1 MMNMDEIYK
10 IETIEQYNNMCG
22 FKTMH
27 PLVAYVEFNE
37 SNSKFIPGRHTMGF
51 YSLFLKET
59 KGCVINYGKTK
70 YDFDGQTIV
79 SIAPDQVVGY
89 ESVAG
94 VPKKAK
100 GILFHPDF
108 LHGTSLERKM
118 KDYTFFSYA
127 SNEALHLS
135 EDERKII
142 ADCMAIVRKELQNP
156 IDRHTKGLITT
167 NIELILD
174 YCLRFYERQFV
185 TRQDLNLGAIAKFE
199 KLVDEYIASGKT
211 ETEGLPTVKYFADK
225 VFLSPNYFGD
235 MVKAETGKTA
245 QEYIAVRL
253 FSYAKRQLASPEL
266 SVKEVAASLGFLYPQ
281 HFVRFFK
288 KHSGMTPSE
297 YRRQQS

>member
-1 MMNMDEIYK
+1 
-10 IETIEQYNNMCG
+10 
-22 FKTMH
+22 
-27 PLVAYVEFNE
+27 
-37 SNSKFIPGRHTMGF
+37 
-51 YSLFLKET
+51 
-59 KGCVINYGKTK
+59 
-70 YDFDGQTIV
+70 
-79 SIAPDQVVGY
+79 
-89 ESVAG
+89 
-94 VPKKAK
+94 
-100 GILFHPDF
+100 
-108 LHGTSLERKM
+108 M

-142 ADCMAIVRKELQNP
+142 TDCMAIVSKELQNP
-156 IDRHTKGLITT
+156 IDRHTKSLITT

>member
-1 MMNMDEIYK
+1 MEEIYK

-253 FSYAKRQLASPEL
+253 FSYAKRLLASPEP

>member
-1 MMNMDEIYK
+1 
-10 IETIEQYNNMCG
+10 
-22 FKTMH
+22 
-27 PLVAYVEFNE
+27 
-37 SNSKFIPGRHTMGF
+37 MGF

-135 EDERKII
+135 KDERKII
-142 ADCMAIVRKELQNP
+142 ADCMAIVSKELQNP

>member
-1 MMNMDEIYK
+1 MYNVFLNNDPTLQGGNFARSIDEQLANIRQLEQQLSQYKQSQPSNATPIWDEIDNIVSSLSDSEK
-10 IETIEQYNNMCG
+10 ELLAADG
-22 FKTMH
+22 
-27 PLVAYVEFNE
+27 EFNE

-142 ADCMAIVRKELQNP
+142 ADCMAIVSKELQNP
-156 IDRHTKGLITT
+156 IDRHTKSLITT

-174 YCLRFYERQFV
+174 YCL
-185 TRQDLNLGAIAKFE
+185 LS
-199 KLVDEYIASGKT
+199 AS
-211 ETEGLPTVKYFADK
+211 
-225 VFLSPNYFGD
+225 
-235 MVKAETGKTA
+235 
-245 QEYIAVRL
+245 VRI
-253 FSYAKRQLASPEL
+253 
-266 SVKEVAASLGFLYPQ
+266 
-281 HFVRFFK
+281 
-288 KHSGMTPSE
+288 
-297 YRRQQS
+297 

>member
-1 MMNMDEIYK
+1 MMNMEEIYK

-199 KLVDEYIASGKT
+199 KLVNEYIASGKT

-253 FSYAKRQLASPEL
+253 FSYAKRLLASPEL

>member
-1 MMNMDEIYK
+1 MMNMEEIYK

-185 TRQDLNLGAIAKFE
+185 TRQDMNLGAIAKFE

>member
-1 MMNMDEIYK
+1 MEEIYK
-10 IETIEQYNNMCG
+10 IETIEQYNNMYG

-108 LHGTSLERKM
+108 LHGTSLERK
-118 KDYTFFSYA
+118 
-127 SNEALHLS
+127 
-135 EDERKII
+135 II
-142 ADCMAIVRKELQNP
+142 TDCMAIVRKELQNP

>member
-1 MMNMDEIYK
+1 MMNMEEIYK
-10 IETIEQYNNMCG
+10 IETIDQYNNMCG

>member
-1 MMNMDEIYK
+1 MEEIYK

-211 ETEGLPTVKYFADK
+211 EIEGLPTVKYFADK

>member
-1 MMNMDEIYK
+1 MEEIYK
-10 IETIEQYNNMCG
+10 IETIEQYNNMYG
-22 FKTMH
+22 FTTMH

-142 ADCMAIVRKELQNP
+142 ADCMAIVSKELQNP

>member
-1 MMNMDEIYK
+1 MDEIYK
-10 IETIEQYNNMCG
+10 IETIEQYNNMYG

-27 PLVAYVEFNE
+27 PLVAYVEFDE
-37 SNSKFIPGRHTMGF
+37 SNSKLIPGRHTNGF

-59 KGCVINYGKTK
+59 KGCVINY
-70 YDFDGQTIV
+70 GQTIV

-94 VPKKAK
+94 VPKRAK

-142 ADCMAIVRKELQNP
+142 TDCMAIVGKELQNP
-156 IDRHTKGLITT
+156 IDRHTKSLVTT

-185 TRQDLNLGAIAKFE
+185 TRQDLNLGVIAKFE
-199 KLVDEYIASGKT
+199 NLVDEYIASGKT

>member
-1 MMNMDEIYK
+1 MMNMEEIYK

-174 YCLRFYERQFV
+174 YCLRLYERQFV

>member
-1 MMNMDEIYK
+1 MEEIYK

-266 SVKEVAASLGFLYPQ
+266 SVKEVAASLGFFYPQ

>member
-1 MMNMDEIYK
+1 MMNMEEIYK
-10 IETIEQYNNMCG
+10 IETIEQYNNMYG

-142 ADCMAIVRKELQNP
+142 ADCMAIVSKELQNP
-156 IDRHTKGLITT
+156 IDRHTKSLITT
-167 NIELILD
+167 NIELIMD

>member
-1 MMNMDEIYK
+1 MMNMEEIYK
-10 IETIEQYNNMCG
+10 IETIEQYNNMYG
-22 FKTMH
+22 FQTMH

>member
-1 MMNMDEIYK
+1 MMNMEEIYK

-266 SVKEVAASLGFLYPQ
+266 SVKEVAASLGFFYPQ

>member
-1 MMNMDEIYK
+1 MEEIYK
-10 IETIEQYNNMCG
+10 IETIEQYNNMYG

-37 SNSKFIPGRHTMGF
+37 SNSKFVPGRHTMGF
-51 YSLFLKET
+51 YSLSLKET

-79 SIAPDQVVGY
+79 SIAPDQVVGF

-142 ADCMAIVRKELQNP
+142 TDCMAIVSKELQNP
-156 IDRHTKGLITT
+156 IDRHTKSLITT

-199 KLVDEYIASGKT
+199 KLVDEYIASGKA

-225 VFLSPNYFGD
+225 VCLSSGYFGD
-235 MVKAETGKTA
+235 LVKRETGRTA
-245 QEYIAVRL
+245 QEYIQRKIIDLSKHRL
-253 FSYAKRQLASPEL
+253 LGSSQ
-266 SVKEVAASLGFLYPQ
+266 SVGEVAYSLGFQYPQ
-281 HFVRFFK
+281 HFIRLFK
-288 KHSGMTPSE
+288 REVGCTPGEFRTES
-297 YRRQQS
+297 RTLN

>member
-1 MMNMDEIYK
+1 MEEIYK

-253 FSYAKRQLASPEL
+253 FSYAKRLLASPEL

>member
-1 MMNMDEIYK
+1 MEEIYK

-142 ADCMAIVRKELQNP
+142 ADCIAIVRKELQNP

>member
-1 MMNMDEIYK
+1 MMNMEEIYK

-27 PLVAYVEFNE
+27 PLVAYAEFNE

>member
-1 MMNMDEIYK
+1 MMNMEEIYK

-253 FSYAKRQLASPEL
+253 FSYAKRLLASPEL

>member
-1 MMNMDEIYK
+1 MEEIYK

-108 LHGTSLERKM
+108 LYGTSLERKM

>member
-1 MMNMDEIYK
+1 MEEIYK

>member
-1 MMNMDEIYK
+1 MSAQTFFSKHSFYLGECDISSRNKPKNREISGILFPELLKMMNMEEIYK
-10 IETIEQYNNMCG
+10 IETIEQYNNMYG

-142 ADCMAIVRKELQNP
+142 ADCMAIVSKELQNP
-156 IDRHTKGLITT
+156 IDRHTKSLITT

-174 YCLRFYERQFV
+174 YCL
-185 TRQDLNLGAIAKFE
+185 LS
-199 KLVDEYIASGKT
+199 AS
-211 ETEGLPTVKYFADK
+211 
-225 VFLSPNYFGD
+225 
-235 MVKAETGKTA
+235 
-245 QEYIAVRL
+245 VRI
-253 FSYAKRQLASPEL
+253 
-266 SVKEVAASLGFLYPQ
+266 
-281 HFVRFFK
+281 
-288 KHSGMTPSE
+288 
-297 YRRQQS
+297 

>member
-1 MMNMDEIYK
+1 MEEIYK
-10 IETIEQYNNMCG
+10 IETIEQYNNMYG

-100 GILFHPDF
+100 GILFPPDF

-127 SNEALHLS
+127 SNEASHLS

-156 IDRHTKGLITT
+156 IDRHTKSLITT

-174 YCLRFYERQFV
+174 YCL
-185 TRQDLNLGAIAKFE
+185 LS
-199 KLVDEYIASGKT
+199 AS
-211 ETEGLPTVKYFADK
+211 
-225 VFLSPNYFGD
+225 
-235 MVKAETGKTA
+235 
-245 QEYIAVRL
+245 VRI
-253 FSYAKRQLASPEL
+253 
-266 SVKEVAASLGFLYPQ
+266 
-281 HFVRFFK
+281 
-288 KHSGMTPSE
+288 
-297 YRRQQS
+297 

>member
-1 MMNMDEIYK
+1 MMNMEEIYK

-37 SNSKFIPGRHTMGF
+37 SNSKFIPGRHMMGF

-253 FSYAKRQLASPEL
+253 FSYAKRLLASPEL

>member
-1 MMNMDEIYK
+1 MDEIYK
-10 IETIEQYNNMCG
+10 IETIEQYNNMYG

-27 PLVAYVEFNE
+27 PQVAYVEFDGTN
-37 SNSKFIPGRHTMGF
+37 NQFLPGLHTMGF

-79 SIAPDQVVGY
+79 CFAPDQVVGY
-89 ESVAG
+89 ESVVG

-142 ADCMAIVRKELQNP
+142 TDCMAIVSKELQNP
-156 IDRHTKGLITT
+156 IDRHTKSLITT

-185 TRQDLNLGAIAKFE
+185 TRQDLNIGTIAKFE
-199 KLVDEYIASGKT
+199 RLVDEYIASGKT

-245 QEYIAVRL
+245 QEYIALRL

-297 YRRQQS
+297 YRRKQS

>member
-1 MMNMDEIYK
+1 MMNMEEIYK

-288 KHSGMTPSE
+288 STQG
-297 YRRQQS
+297 